1 MEIALLLEIPP
12 DSSDLVKDLRIHDA
26 RMGRLF
32 GLKMKTWQMSS
43 ANHS

>member
-1 MEIALLLEIPP
+1 MEIALVLEIPP

-32 GLKMKTWQMSS
+32 SLEMKTLQMSS
-43 ANHS
+43 ANHA